1 MTAGAR
7 PDLPRRP
14 LARLS
19 IIIVSRHRPARLA
32 SCLTALSQ
40 QNHPEFE
47 IILVADPAS
56 LAVRP
61 DLALKRI
68 PFDEANISA
77 ARNAGIAAA
86 AGEVIAFIDDDALAV
101 PSWAGR
107 LAAAFADPEVVAATG
122 ATRGPDGFRWQVRA
136 ERIGRDG
143 LAYPLDV
150 AGPVSLAPKAG
161 DPVSTIGT
169 NCAFRATALRAI
181 GGFDPA
187 FRYHL
192 DESDVN
198 RRMAARFPKALTAI
212 LPAAEV
218 VHGAAA
224 GPSRASSGVPS
235 DLRQIGRSTALFI
248 RRSGGTMPDLVA
260 LQRKR
265 LLRLMVAGRLDP
277 FALGPLLA
285 GLGQGLA
292 EGQAEDLPP
301 PPAGALPECGTPF
314 LRFAGDFPPADPVV
328 LSGWQW
334 RAGALRQEAAR
345 HLAGGRVSCLI
356 LWSPTGLRPRLRLA
370 SGGWWELQCG
380 RWAFAGRAFRG
391 QGDLPLARS
400 AHLAI
405 SCRLSS
411 GLRD

>member
-1 MTAGAR
+1 MTAGAH
-7 PDLPRRP
+7 PDLPRQL

-107 LAAAFADPEVVAATG
+107 LAAAFADPAVIAATG

-150 AGPVSLAPKAG
+150 AGPVSLAPQAG

-198 RRMAARFPKALTAI
+198 RRMAVRFPEALTAI

-248 RRSGGTMPDLVA
+248 RRSGGAIPDLVA

-285 GLGQGLA
+285 GLEQGLA
-292 EGQAEDLPP
+292 DGQTEDLPP
-301 PPAGALPECGTPF
+301 PPASALPENRTPF
-314 LRFAGDFPPADPVV
+314 LRFAGAFPAADPVV

-334 RAGALRQEAAR
+334 RAGVLRQAAAR
-345 HLAGGRVSCLI
+345 NLAEGRVSCLI
-356 LWSPTGLRPRLRLA
+356 LWSPTSLRPRLRLA

-380 RWAFAGRAFRG
+380 RWAFAGRAFREE
-391 QGDLPLARS
+391 GDLPLARL